1 MTFESCL
8 YAATDKNTSDDFT
21 LTLKLKK
28 SSSSI
33 ILMFLNALSTRASG
47 QGSLYFSNMSFSKDP
62 ALTPIRIAQSL
73 FFAAEI
79 ISLIF
84 FYISNI
90 ARINSQALCAVFC

>member
-73 FFAAEI
+73 FFCGRNYL
-79 ISLIF
+79 SDF
-84 FYISNI
+84 FYVSDI
-90 ARINSQALCAVFC
+90 ARINSQAFCAVFC